1 VTYEELKHF
10 AREHR
15 TLKDTYHAH
24 RLLAAI
30 DDSEAGWIRSV
41 KVALLTSYTTDFI
54 IPPLQTELAIS
65 DIRCEVYK
73 PGFNQFRQEI
83 LNGGSGLYEFQPDV
97 SIVAFALEDLIPEA
111 VSKFSTLSDAQR
123 QSHRDGVLEL
133 CASLVESYTT
143 STGSSILFIQ
153 NLVVPFATFDP
164 LVLDG
169 RGIDAFIAD
178 VNNGLQQIAARNP
191 NTYVIDYAR
200 LVATR
205 GAACWTD
212 PRTYYTAR
220 LPVAQ
225 ENWLAMAE
233 MYGKYIRGALNMDV
247 KCVVLDLDNTLW
259 GGVLGEDGPE
269 GIAIGDTYPGNVFR
283 RFQEYLL
290 ALFAGGYILAISSK
304 NDHDDVIAV
313 LRRHPGMIL
322 REEHFAAI
330 KANWKAKEENIREI
344 SQEIAITV
352 DQMLFIDDNPV
363 EIAKVHAAIPGIR
376 CLHLQSP
383 PLKFQKQIDDA
394 RCISKLALTE
404 EDRERGRQYSEE
416 RKRREVKAKMASVD
430 DFYRDLRQRLTIRV
444 DHEPHRARIAQLSQR
459 TNQFNMT
466 TLRLSDGDVSQL
478 LSSSDY
484 MLLTADLEDRFGSS
498 GTVVYAQIRKL
509 ERSWVIE
516 NFLMSCR
523 VLGRG
528 VEDSVMDFVFAEA
541 KRAGVE
547 TVFGTYIPTKKNT
560 PFADFYRRCGFEEVE
575 STGSGEKRFGQ
586 RVIDQVSQSRFIEVS
601 VASEGAGEG

>member
-1 VTYEELKHF
+1 MTYAELKHF

-15 TLKDTYHAH
+15 TLKDIYHAH
-24 RLLAAI
+24 RLLAAV
-30 DDSEAGWIRSV
+30 DDSEAGWIRSL

-54 IPPLQTELAIS
+54 IPLLQTELAIS
-65 DIRCEVYK
+65 DIRCELYQ

-97 SIVAFALEDLIPEA
+97 SIVAFGLEDLIPEA
-111 VSKFSTLSDAQR
+111 VAKFSVLSDAER
-123 QSHRDGVLEL
+123 RSLRDEL
-133 CASLVESYTT
+133 LGLCESLVESYSR
-143 STGSSILFIQ
+143 STGSSTLFMQ

-164 LVLDG
+164 LRRDD

-191 NTYVIDYAR
+191 NAYVIDYAR

-205 GAACWTD
+205 GSACWTD

-220 LPVAQ
+220 LPVSQ

-247 KCVVLDLDNTLW
+247 KCLVLDLDNTLW

-269 GIAIGDTYPGNVFR
+269 GIAIGETYPGNVFR

-304 NDHDDVIAV
+304 NDHDDVIDV
-313 LRRHPGMIL
+313 LQGHPGMIL

-330 KANWKAKEENIREI
+330 KANWKTKEENIREI
-344 SQEIAITV
+344 SREIGITV
-352 DQMLFIDDNPV
+352 DQMLFIDDSPV
-363 EIAKVHAAIPGIR
+363 EIAKVSAAIPGIR
-376 CLHLQSP
+376 FLHLQSP
-383 PLKFQKQIDDA
+383 PLNFSKQIDDA
-394 RCISKLALTE
+394 RCISKLTLTE
-404 EDRERGRQYSEE
+404 EDRERGKQYSEE
-416 RKRREVKAKMASVD
+416 RKRREVKAKMSSVD
-430 DFYRDLRQRLTIRV
+430 DFYRDLKQRLTIHL
-444 DHEPHRARIAQLSQR
+444 DHEPHRARITQLSQR

-466 TLRLSDGDVSQL
+466 TLRLSDSDVSRM

-484 MLLTADLEDRFGSS
+484 LLLTADLEDRFGSS

-516 NFLMSCR
+516 SFLMSCR

-541 KRAGVE
+541 KKARVE
-547 TVFGTYIPTKKNT
+547 SVFATYIPTKKNA
-560 PFADFYRRCGFEEVE
+560 PFADFYRRCGFEAVE
-575 STGSGEKRFGQ
+575 AGRSGEKRFG
-586 RVIDQVSQSRFIEVS
+586 RKVEDHAPQSRFIELR
-601 VASEGAGEG
+601 VALNMSE